1 MDQKAA
7 KLRACATEARAVA
20 RSLGPYLDDAVSKAA
35 PRAAD
40 MSVGFGDAPGGGSDA
55 IWLGPFADQCTN
67 TLQQRRGTLGR
78 MATAL
83 MADANR
89 WENEAS
95 RLESDSKA
103 AKAKDKAAKT
113 AAGGH

>member
-1 MDQKAA
+1 MDQKAQ

-35 PRAAD
+35 PRAVD
-40 MSVGFGDAPGGGSDA
+40 MAVGFGDAPSGGNDA
-55 IWLGPFADQCTN
+55 IWLGPFADQCTS

-83 MADANR
+83 MADAAR

-95 RLESDSKA
+95 RLESESKA
-103 AKAKDKAAKT
+103 AKAKDKAKT
-113 AAGGH
+113 ATGGH